1 MSIGRIP
8 RSRMAAAVIGCLIA
22 VVGVR
27 GGRAGDPAL
36 PPAAELRAMLVRYEE
51 YLALSPEERSRTTRP
66 EFEHPAL
73 SKAAAVAWKAALLAA
88 WQEHLAATKPERTE
102 KLGYPGGWLKP
113 ENGVRTDF
121 VQTDWWAKPDEKVRV
136 TMRYGARTIGDKPD
150 RGWPVFINLHGGGN
164 NPQANDIGWASTMG
178 QYPIRQGLYVCPR
191 SPVDS
196 AGSWNDPR
204 SIKALERLVV
214 ELPTQWEID
223 PDRVYLMGFSMG
235 AIGVLHIGPSLPDR
249 WAAVAAT
256 SGFNYLGAA
265 GRAAPENLFNLPV
278 MIQIGTAD
286 MDFQRYPLARAYAEA
301 VKALQGRARGGYSL
315 EYKEHAGVGH
325 QVNDRDA
332 PDWLA
337 RHRRDPLPQR
347 VVWHQPPLELP
358 LGIKDLPR
366 LLERS
371 PGYRSYLR
379 RRCYWLRNDE
389 PLAFQRLDVSRAGND
404 FRIDAAGHLKQV
416 TLLLDDRLADLDKP
430 VRVLAG
436 ERELVSTRVPRTV
449 TALVASLVEY
459 GDRELMFS
467 AELDVKAPDGVAE
480 LEQRHVTNAHDL
492 RTRAG
497 DRLAL
502 KRFAD
507 AAADLEAALR
517 LDAANA
523 AGQLQHLRD
532 VYGQAQDAGGVVDA
546 SRRLAAAL
554 PDDVTAQVQAA
565 SVLLNVEPEK
575 LRDAAAALEHAER
588 AMALVNGKH
597 PGIARV
603 LAQAQFRNGRRE
615 EAVATVK
622 TALELLPPGRAA
634 DLRAEMEAALKTYG
648 GAGSD

>member
-1 MSIGRIP
+1 MTTNRALQCCI
-8 RSRMAAAVIGCLIA
+8 MVCLIGLA
-22 VVGVR
+22 VGHGASAQEPVV
-27 GGRAGDPAL
+27 
-36 PPAAELRAMLVRYEE
+36 PPVAELRTLLARYED
-51 YLALSPEERSRTTRP
+51 YLALSPAERARTKRP
-66 EFEHPAL
+66 EVDHPPL
-73 SKAAAVAWKAALLAA
+73 SKEAAVAWKAGLLAA
-88 WQEHLAATKPERTE
+88 WKEHLVTTKPERPE

-113 ENGVRTDF
+113 GNGVSTDF
-121 VQTDWWAKPDEKVRV
+121 VQTDWWGKPDEKVRV
-136 TMRYGARTIGDKPD
+136 TMRYGARTIGAKPD

-204 SIKALERLVV
+204 SIRSLERLVA
-214 ELPTQWEID
+214 ELPTKWEID

-265 GRAAPENLFNLPV
+265 GRAATENLFNLPV

-286 MDFQRYPLARAYAEA
+286 LDFQRYPLARAYAEA
-301 VKALQGRARGGYSL
+301 VKAQRVRVGAGYPL

-325 QVNDRDA
+325 QVNDRDT

-337 RHRRDPLPQR
+337 RQRRDPLPR
-347 VVWHQPPLELP
+347 RIIWHQPPLAAP
-358 LGIKDLPR
+358 LGIEDTPR
-366 LLERS
+366 MLEKS
-371 PGYRSYLR
+371 PGYAAYLR
-379 RRCYWLRNDE
+379 RRCYWLRNDA

-404 FRIDAAGHLKQV
+404 FRIDVAGHVGQV
-416 TLLLDDRLADLDKP
+416 TLLLDDRLADLDSP

-436 ERELVSTRVPRTV
+436 DRELVSTPVPRTV

-459 GDRELMFS
+459 GDSELMFC
-467 AELDVKAPDGVAE
+467 AELDVAAPDGVAE
-480 LEQRHVTNAHDL
+480 LEQRQPAQAGDL

-517 LDAANA
+517 LDAANT

-532 VYGQAQDAGGVVDA
+532 VYGHAQDAAGVVDV
-546 SRRLAAAL
+546 SKRLAAAL
-554 PDDVTAQVQAA
+554 PDDVNAQMQAA
-565 SVLLNVEPEK
+565 SVLLNVEPEP
-575 LRDAAAALEHAER
+575 LRDPQAALRHAER
-588 AMALVNGKH
+588 AMQLVDGKH
-597 PGIARV
+597 PGVAGA
-603 LAQAQFRNGRRE
+603 LALAQFRNGKRE
-615 EAVATVK
+615 EAMATVEA
-622 TALELLPPGRAA
+622 ALKLVPPGRAPE
-634 DLRAEMEAALKTYG
+634 LRAELESSLKTYRG
-648 GAGSD
+648 KPAE